1 MSDWQHSKR
10 NGSGKW
16 KTLGGISL
24 ILAVAGKL
32 KGLLPLLK
40 LGKVGG
46 TVWSLLLSI
55 GAYALV
61 APWSFAIGL
70 VAMML
75 IHELG
80 HVWAAKRRQLPVS
93 APTFIPFVGAL
104 ITMRKIPNHAE
115 TEAYVALGGPL
126 WGTAGAT
133 AAFLLGW
140 ATGSEACYTAAS
152 IGLFLNLINLL
163 PIHPLDGGRIV
174 TVISRGLWFVGLI
187 GGFFLIVF
195 VLRSILFF
203 IIWLMFAWDLAQAYL
218 FRHKPRPATL
228 EQTVRIDEAEME
240 AAGIFLPGEAHQR
253 QLPFVAYCRRDS
265 EALVVEA
272 RLYDWPISL
281 TFPQARGTVHAVTLV
296 HTRRLPLDAGGGA
309 ELTFHVT
316 YEPDPSEQP
325 GGIVRDEAYYRVPP
339 RIRLRF
345 GLAYFGLAAY
355 LVIMMLLLH
364 RVMVPLAA

>member
-1 MSDWQHSKR
+1 MSTWQNENQKR
-10 NGSGKW
+10 SGTW
-16 KTLGGISL
+16 KTLGGLSL
-24 ILAVAGKL
+24 ILALAGKL

-70 VAMML
+70 VAMLL

-93 APTFIPFVGAL
+93 APMFIPFVGAL
-104 ITMRKIPNHAE
+104 ITMRKIPDNAE

-126 WGTAGAT
+126 LGTVGAT

-140 ATGSEACYTAAS
+140 ATGSHAFYVAAS

-174 TVISRGLWFVGLI
+174 TVISRWLWFLGLI

-195 VLRSILFF
+195 VLHSILFL
-203 IIWLMFAWDLAQAYL
+203 IIWLMFAWNLAQAYL
-218 FRHKPRPATL
+218 FRRKNKTVTL
-228 EQTVRIDEAEME
+228 EQTVRFAETE
-240 AAGIFLPGEAHQR
+240 LDAAGVFLPGEAHQR
-253 QLPFVAYCRRDS
+253 QLPFSAYCRRDDK
-265 EALVVEA
+265 ALVVEA
-272 RLYDWPISL
+272 RLYDWPITLS
-281 TFPQARGTVHAVTLV
+281 FPQARGAVHAVTLV
-296 HTRRLPLDAGGGA
+296 RTRRFPLDAGGGA

-316 YEPDPSEQP
+316 YEPDPSEQN

-339 RIRLRF
+339 RVRLRYA
-345 GLAYFGLAAY
+345 LAYFGLAAY
-355 LVIMMLLLH
+355 LAGMLLVTH
-364 RVMVPLAA
+364 RAMVPLTA